1 MSPNPIDLL
10 LTFCYNC
17 CMKTEKRFKVNKRI
31 LVVAMTVAVLGVAG
45 CSSTGANLGGGESI
59 QPGAGANTAI
69 ADQRLASSEFKSQGV
84 KVIYNL
90 FGNVEAIEVT
100 GYAAVWGN
108 SMNAARESY
117 RIAELEAKKSLSDFI
132 NKETISSTTSVRMI
146 SNNLEQ
152 ARDQNTNKF
161 ANNLASTDTEVAGRS
176 GTEENTAV
184 RNNALR
190 IASQL
195 NTTITTQNRGI
206 IGGLYLK
213 EGTVIDGG
221 RSVKVVMR
229 WDRKHNDSRK
239 QIRNLMAQ

>member
-1 MSPNPIDLL
+1 M
-10 LTFCYNC
+10 
-17 CMKTEKRFKVNKRI
+17 NKRI
-31 LVVAMTVAVLGVAG
+31 LIATMAMSVLGVTG
-45 CSSTGANLGGGESI
+45 CSTPATNLSRGDSI
-59 QPGAGANTAI
+59 DPGSSAGTAI
-69 ADQRLASSEFKSQGV
+69 ADQRLASSEFKRQGV
-84 KVIYNL
+84 RVIYS
-90 FGNVEAIEVT
+90 FSGAVEAIEVT

-117 RIAELEAKKSLSDFI
+117 RVAELEAKKSLSDFI

-152 ARDQNTNKF
+152 AQDNNTNRF
-161 ANNLASTDTEVAGRS
+161 ASNRAPSLDAVDTDP
-176 GTEENTAV
+176 GTANQENTAV
-184 RNNALR
+184 RNNALK

-213 EGTVIDGG
+213 EGSVIDGG
-221 RSVKVVMR
+221 RSVQVVMR
-229 WDRKHNDSRK
+229 WDRKHNASRQ

>member
-1 MSPNPIDLL
+1 M
-10 LTFCYNC
+10 
-17 CMKTEKRFKVNKRI
+17 NKRI
-31 LVVAMTVAVLGVAG
+31 LVAAMAITMLGVVG
-45 CSSTGANLGGGESI
+45 CSSTGSNLSNGGQINPGES
-59 QPGAGANTAI
+59 AGTAI
-69 ADQRLASSEFKSQGV
+69 ADQRLATSEFKKQGV

-117 RIAELEAKKSLSDFI
+117 RVAELEAKKSLSDFI

-146 SNNLEQ
+146 SNNLEH
-152 ARDQNTNKF
+152 ARDQNTNRF
-161 ANNLASTDTEVAGRS
+161 ASNKGPELLATDEQVAADNNATQ
-176 GTEENTAV
+176 ENTAV
-184 RNNALR
+184 RNNAVR

-221 RSVKVVMR
+221 RAVKVVMR

>member
-1 MSPNPIDLL
+1 M
-10 LTFCYNC
+10 LT
-17 CMKTEKRFKVNKRI
+17 MV
-31 LVVAMTVAVLGVAG
+31 G
-45 CSSTGANLGGGESI
+45 CGSTGANLNR
-59 QPGAGANTAI
+59 GALITPSDTAGTAI

-84 KVIYNL
+84 KVIYSL
-90 FGNVEAIEVT
+90 TGSVEAIEVV

-117 RIAELEAKKSLSDFI
+117 RVAELEAKKSLSDFI
-132 NKETISSTTSVRMI
+132 NKESISSTTSVRMI

-152 ARDQNTNKF
+152 AQDNNTNRF
-161 ANNLASTDTEVAGRS
+161 ASNRAPNLDAVDTDP
-176 GTEENTAV
+176 GTANQENTAV

-195 NTTITTQNRGI
+195 STTITTQNRGI

-221 RSVKVVMR
+221 RAVKVVMR
-229 WDRKHNDSRK
+229 WDRKHNTSRQ

>member
-1 MSPNPIDLL
+1 M
-10 LTFCYNC
+10 
-17 CMKTEKRFKVNKRI
+17 NKRI
-31 LVVAMTVAVLGVAG
+31 LVVAMAVSMLGVAG
-45 CSSTGANLGGGESI
+45 CSSTGANRSGGEGI

>member
-1 MSPNPIDLL
+1 M
-10 LTFCYNC
+10 
-17 CMKTEKRFKVNKRI
+17 NKRI
-31 LVVAMTVAVLGVAG
+31 LVAAMAVAGLHLVG
-45 CSSTGANLGGGESI
+45 CSSTGANLTKGESI
-59 QPGAGANTAI
+59 QPGAGSNVAI

-117 RIAELEAKKSLSDFI
+117 RVAELEAKKSLSDFI
-132 NKETISSTTSVRMI
+132 NKESITSTTSVRMI

-152 ARDQNTNKF
+152 AQDNNSNKF
-161 ANNLASTDTEVAGRS
+161 ASNKSPSLEAVDTEANT
-176 GTEENTAV
+176 GTQENTAT
-184 RNNALR
+184 RNNAVK
-190 IASQL
+190 IARQL

-221 RSVKVVMR
+221 RAVKVVMR
-229 WDRKHNDSRK
+229 WDKKHNDSRK

>member
-1 MSPNPIDLL
+1 M
-10 LTFCYNC
+10 
-17 CMKTEKRFKVNKRI
+17 MKQRI
-31 LVVAMTVAVLGVAG
+31 LVAALSATILTLAG
-45 CSSTGANLGGGESI
+45 CSSTKTDLSSGGQINPSE
-59 QPGAGANTAI
+59 GAGTAI
-69 ADQRLASSEFKSQGV
+69 ADQRLATSEFKKQGV

-117 RIAELEAKKSLSDFI
+117 RVAELEAKKSLSDFI

-146 SNNLEQ
+146 SNNLEH
-152 ARDQNTNKF
+152 AKDQNTNRF
-161 ANNLASTDTEVAGRS
+161 ASNKSPELLATDEQVAADNNATQ
-176 GTEENTAV
+176 ENTAV
-184 RNNALR
+184 RNNAVR

-221 RSVKVVMR
+221 RAVKVVMR
-229 WDRKHNDSRK
+229 WDRKHNDARK

>member
-1 MSPNPIDLL
+1 
-10 LTFCYNC
+10 
-17 CMKTEKRFKVNKRI
+17 MKTKKRFTMNKRM
-31 LVVAMTVAVLGVAG
+31 LVTAMAVTMLGVVG
-45 CSSTGANLGGGESI
+45 CSSTGTNLSS
-59 QPGAGANTAI
+59 GAQINPSENAGTAI
-69 ADQRLASSEFKSQGV
+69 ADQRLATSEFKKQGV

-117 RIAELEAKKSLSDFI
+117 RVAELEAKKSLSDFI

-146 SNNLEQ
+146 SNNLEH
-152 ARDQNTNKF
+152 AKDQNTNRF
-161 ANNLASTDTEVAGRS
+161 ASNKGPELLATDEQVAADNNATQ
-176 GTEENTAV
+176 ENTAV

-221 RSVKVVMR
+221 RAVKVVMR
-229 WDRKHNDSRK
+229 WDKKHNDARK

>member
-1 MSPNPIDLL
+1 M
-10 LTFCYNC
+10 
-17 CMKTEKRFKVNKRI
+17 NKRI
-31 LVVAMTVAVLGVAG
+31 LIIAMAVTMLGVAG
-45 CSSTGANLGGGESI
+45 CSSTGANLGRGESI

-117 RIAELEAKKSLSDFI
+117 RVAELEAKKSLSDFI

-146 SNNLEQ
+146 SKNLEQ
-152 ARDQNTNKF
+152 AKDQNTNRF
-161 ANNLASTDTEVAGRS
+161 ASNKGPELLATDEQVAADNNATQ
-176 GTEENTAV
+176 ENTAV
-184 RNNALR
+184 RNNAVR

-213 EGTVIDGG
+213 ESAVIDGG
-221 RSVKVVMR
+221 RAVKVVMR
-229 WDRKHNDSRK
+229 WDKKHNDARK

>member
-1 MSPNPIDLL
+1 M
-10 LTFCYNC
+10 
-17 CMKTEKRFKVNKRI
+17 NKRI
-31 LVVAMTVAVLGVAG
+31 LIATMAVSMLGVAG
-45 CSSTGANLGGGESI
+45 CSNTGTNLSSGAQINPGES
-59 QPGAGANTAI
+59 AGTAI
-69 ADQRLASSEFKSQGV
+69 ADQRLATSEFKKQGV

-100 GYAAVWGN
+100 GYAPVWGN

-117 RIAELEAKKSLSDFI
+117 RVAELEAKKSLSDFI
-132 NKETISSTTSVRMI
+132 NKETISSTTSVKMI
-146 SNNLEQ
+146 SNNLEH

-161 ANNLASTDTEVAGRS
+161 ASNKGPELLATDEQVVAGNNA
-176 GTEENTAV
+176 TQENTAV

-229 WDRKHNDSRK
+229 WDKKHNDARK